1 MKWLT
6 EEVILETETTSTYK
20 QALNPDGSPMQMQE
34 IVDKDW
40 QFIEEER
47 LAQKPEPDES
57 DQTPIPKELLFHERV
72 PTFGLVV
79 TTIKKNKVGFLAKSH
94 NTSLSQLSKWIPRM
108 LKLMMPMSEDVWTQ
122 LFRTGGMVTPGSW
135 VITNSRQ
142 ARQRM
147 NRMQAMGKRP
157 NGGQ

>member
-1 MKWLT
+1 M
-6 EEVILETETTSTYK
+6 YK
-20 QALNPDGSPMQMQE
+20 QALNPDGSPMQMME
-34 IVDKDW
+34 IVEKDW
-40 QFIEEER
+40 QFIEEEG
-47 LAQKPEPDES
+47 LTQKPE
-57 DQTPIPKELLFHERV
+57 QTPIHKELLFHERV
-72 PTFGLVV
+72 PTFGVV
-79 TTIKKNKVGFLAKSH
+79 VKTIKKNKLRFLAKSH
-94 NTSLSQLSKWIPRM
+94 NTSLSQLSKWISKT

-157 NGGQ
+157 NGRQQT